1 MKNKIGIKR
10 SVLETAIAIAVHGST
25 VYAQDED
32 EIIEDDVIEEIVAIG
47 IRASLQRAVDIKRDS
62 ETFTDAI
69 SAEDIGKF
77 PDQNVAESLAR
88 IPGVTIDR
96 VGGEGRFVSVR
107 GFGPE
112 HTAVLVNGRVLAT
125 ENNGREFSF
134 DILAS
139 ELISGAEVHKTPSAR
154 LQEGGIGATINT
166 KTARPFDFDGFKTA
180 VSVKG
185 IYDDNADSTTP
196 EYSGLISSRF
206 MDDRFGALVSV
217 AVRNKDFA
225 TYRTFPEG
233 MNKVTLDNLD
243 SGEVLTDVYAS
254 TWLGFDQN
262 ESTRDRKSA
271 AFALQFDATD
281 DVQLTLDGLYSELDF
296 DSESKVPGTFYGPSD
311 IAAAT
316 VDSNGTVT
324 SYTTHPGAGFIGF
337 HSARRPRLAETQQIG
352 FNVEWARSDQ
362 ALLTFD
368 TSYSK
373 AEDTTAGN
381 QNWFGVQVPI
391 DADNVSTVAWNGR
404 SSPTFSMTSDV
415 SDLSQIKPGDVIFE
429 GTSIEDEIYS
439 ANVDLQYDFDSG
451 GSLTTFYA
459 GVAYS
464 ERTKTQL
471 SAKTEGGGF
480 FGFNNNYTGFIP
492 ESIFSLTDGY
502 FGVAFPSWNGDELAA
517 WLSSPEGMA
526 GLSPENAAAFA
537 ARGNT
542 FAAVPIPTSSGDSEE
557 ETLAVYF
564 QVDLEGEIGDMAWN
578 GNMGLR
584 YVSTDVVSRGSQQP
598 VLGFEIIDP
607 DSVIPEFTTIRG
619 PLSPVSAKGDYS
631 RLLPSANFSLNLTDD
646 LILRVAASETITRP
660 TLSQILYLV
669 SYDLRPGLPD
679 GLKVR
684 EGNPGLE
691 PFESLNFDIG
701 LEWYFG
707 ETSYMSAAYFSKDFS
722 NEITNATD
730 KVDIAGEEFIR
741 ERPVNQGD
749 EKYDGVELAVQ
760 YVLGDSI
767 SIPDALNGFGV
778 SANYTQVSK
787 DRIKAFNAGVFY
799 ENGPLAVRVSYNWR
813 DDYLL
818 DPNGSHGEELSR
830 AEFGQIDASISYYVT
845 DNVALSFEGIN
856 LNDEEEVRYSLYE
869 NRVYE
874 ANNSGARYLFGVRA
888 TF

>member
-1 MKNKIGIKR
+1 MNNKCVKKR
-10 SVLETAIAIAVHGST
+10 SILATAIALAIHGAPVH
-25 VYAQDED
+25 AADED
-32 EIIEDDVIEEIVAIG
+32 EVIEEVIVTG
-47 IRASLQRAVDIKRDS
+47 IRGSLQRAVDIKRDS
-62 ETFTDAI
+62 GTFTDAI

-77 PDQNVAESLAR
+77 PDQNIAESLNR

-166 KTARPFDFDGFKTA
+166 KTARPFDFAGFKA
-180 VSVKG
+180 AASVKG

-196 EYSGLISSRF
+196 EYSGLISNRF
-206 MDDRFGALVSV
+206 MDDRFGVLVSV
-217 AVRNKDFA
+217 AVRNKDFE

-271 AFALQFDATD
+271 SFALQFEATD
-281 DVQLTLDGLYSELDF
+281 DVLLTLDGLYSELDF

-316 VDSNGTVT
+316 VDANGTVLT
-324 SYTTHPGAGFIGF
+324 YSSHPGAGFIGF
-337 HSARRPRLAETQQIG
+337 HSARRPRFAETNQIG
-352 FNVEWARSDQ
+352 FNAEWVRSDQ
-362 ALLTFD
+362 AVLTFD

-373 AEDTTAGN
+373 AEDTTAGV
-381 QNWFGVQVPI
+381 QNWFGVQAPI
-391 DADNVSTVAWNGR
+391 GADNVSSVAWNGG
-404 SSPTFSMTSDV
+404 SSPAFSMTSDV

-429 GTSIEDEIYS
+429 GTTIEDEIFS
-439 ANVDLQYDFDSG
+439 TNLDFQYDLDSG
-451 GSLTTFYA
+451 GGLTTFYA

-492 ESIFSLTDGY
+492 QNILSLTDGY
-502 FGVAFPSWNGDELAA
+502 FGVSFPTWNGDELAA
-517 WLSSPEGMA
+517 WLASPEGMA

-557 ETLAVYF
+557 ETFAMYF
-564 QVDLEGEIGDMAWN
+564 QLDLEGEIGDMSWS

-584 YVSTDVVSRGSQQP
+584 YISTDVVSQGSQQP

-619 PLSPVSAKGDYS
+619 PLSAVSAEGDYN
-631 RLLPSANFSLNLTDD
+631 RLLPSANFSLDLTED

-660 TLSQILYLV
+660 TLSQILFLV

-691 PFESLNFDIG
+691 PFESLNFDVG

-707 ETSYMSAAYFSKDFS
+707 ETSYVSAAYFSKDFS
-722 NEITNATD
+722 NEIVNATD
-730 KVDIAGEEFIR
+730 KVIIAGEEFIR

-760 YVLGDSI
+760 YFLGDSENM
-767 SIPDALNGFGV
+767 PDALEGFGV
-778 SANYTQVSK
+778 SANYTEVSK
-787 DRIKAFNAGVFY
+787 DRIKAFNAGMWY
-799 ENGPLAVRVSYNWR
+799 EKGPLSARVSYNWR
-813 DDYLL
+813 DDYVL

-830 AEFGQIDASISYYVT
+830 ADFGQVDASISYYVT
-845 DNVALSFEGIN
+845 DNVALSLEGIN

-874 ANNSGARYLFGVRA
+874 TNNSGARYLFGVRA

>member
-1 MKNKIGIKR
+1 MNNKILIKR
-10 SVLETAIAIAVHGST
+10 SVLATAIAIAVHGTT
-25 VYAQDED
+25 VHAAEED
-32 EIIEDDVIEEIVAIG
+32 GVIEEVVVVG
-47 IRASLQRAVDIKRDS
+47 IRGSLQRAVDIKRDS
-62 ETFTDAI
+62 GTFTDAI

-77 PDQNVAESLAR
+77 PDQNVAESLQR
-88 IPGVTIDR
+88 IPGVTISR

-112 HTAVLVNGRVLAT
+112 HTAVLVNDRVLAT

-166 KTARPFDFDGFKTA
+166 KTARPFDFSGFKA
-180 VSVKG
+180 AASVKG

-196 EYSGLISSRF
+196 EYSGLISNRF
-206 MDDRFGALVSV
+206 MDDRFGVLVSV
-217 AVRNKDFA
+217 AVREKDF
-225 TYRTFPEG
+225 TTHRTFPEG

-243 SGEVLTDVYAS
+243 SGVVMQDVYVS

-262 ESTRDRKSA
+262 ESTRNRKSG
-271 AFALQFDATD
+271 AFALQFEASD
-281 DVQLTLDGLYSELDF
+281 DVQLTLDGLYSQLDL
-296 DSESKVPGTFYGPSD
+296 DAESKVPGTFYGPSD

-316 VDSNGTVT
+316 VDSNGTVL
-324 SYTTHPGAGFIGF
+324 SYTSHPGAGFIGF
-337 HSARRPRLAETQQIG
+337 HSARRPRFAETEQIG
-352 FNVEWARSDQ
+352 FNAEWARSEQ
-362 ALLTFD
+362 AVITFD

-373 AEDTTAGN
+373 AEDSTAGV

-391 DADNVSTVAWNGR
+391 DADNVSTVTWNGQ
-404 SSPTFSMTSDV
+404 SSPTMSMTSDV

-429 GTSIEDEIYS
+429 GTSIEDEIFS
-439 ANVDLQYDFDSG
+439 ANVDYQYDFDY
-451 GSLTTFYA
+451 GSSLRSFYA
-459 GVAYS
+459 GFAYS

-471 SAKTEGGGF
+471 SSKTEGGGF

-492 ESIFSLTDGY
+492 ESVFSLTDGY
-502 FGVAFPSWNGDELAA
+502 FGVSFPSWNGDELAA
-517 WLSSPEGMA
+517 YLASPEGMA

-537 ARGNT
+537 ERGNT
-542 FAAVPIPTSSGDSEE
+542 FAAVPIPTSSGDAEE
-557 ETLAVYF
+557 ETFAMYF
-564 QVDLEGEIGDMAWN
+564 QLDLEGEVGDMTWS

-584 YVSTDVVSRGSQQP
+584 YVSTDVVSHGSQQP
-598 VLGFEIIDP
+598 VLGFEIVDP

-631 RLLPSANFSLNLTDD
+631 RLLPSANFALDLRED
-646 LILRVAASETITRP
+646 LILRLAASQTVTRP
-660 TLSQILYLV
+660 TLSQILFLV

-707 ETSYMSAAYFSKDFS
+707 ETSYMSAAYFSKKFS
-722 NEITNATD
+722 NEIQNATD
-730 KVDIAGEEFIR
+730 KVTIAGEEFIR

-749 EKYDGVELAVQ
+749 ENYDGIELAVQ
-760 YVLGDSI
+760 YLLSDSD
-767 SIPDALNGFGV
+767 SMPDALEGFGV

-787 DRIKAFNAGVFY
+787 DRIKAFNAGMFY
-799 ENGPLAVRVSYNWR
+799 ENGPLSARVSYSWR
-813 DDYLL
+813 DDYVLS
-818 DPNGSHGEELSR
+818 PNGSHGEELSQ
-830 AEFGQIDASISYYVT
+830 AAFGQIDASVSYNIT
-845 DNVALSFEGIN
+845 DNVAISFEGIN
-856 LNDEEEVRYSLYE
+856 LNDEEEVRYSMFE

-874 ANNSGARYLFGVRA
+874 TTNSGARYLFGVRA
-888 TF
+888 SF